1 MIGSDAAAQLTR
13 PERFHT
19 IMNRRQKLEAML
31 ADSPDDSFLRYA
43 LAMQCA
49 ADGDDA
55 AAVAGMNALLESD
68 AHYVPAYFQL
78 AQILVRL
85 EENDRARQT
94 LTRGIEMARRAGD
107 DHAEGEMRGFL
118 EQIA

>member
-1 MIGSDAAAQLTR
+1 
-13 PERFHT
+13 
-19 IMNRRQKLEAML
+19 MNRRQKLEAL
-31 ADSPDDSFLRYA
+31 LVESPDDSFLRYA

-49 ADGDDA
+49 TDGDDP
-55 AAVAGMNALLESD
+55 AAVAGMEGLIEID
-68 AHYVPAYFQL
+68 PHYVPAYFQL
-78 AQILVRL
+78 AQIIVKLG
-85 EENDRARQT
+85 ENDRARQI

>member
-1 MIGSDAAAQLTR
+1 
-13 PERFHT
+13 
-19 IMNRRQKLEAML
+19 MNRRQKLEAL
-31 ADSPDDSFLRYA
+31 LVESPDDSFLQYA

-49 ADGDDA
+49 ADGDDP
-55 AAVAGMNALLESD
+55 AAVAGMGTLLD
-68 AHYVPAYFQL
+68 RDPHYVPAYFQL
-78 AQILVRL
+78 AQIVVRQG
-85 EENDRARQT
+85 ENDRARQL